1 MGLRGAGHRAWKE
14 HMRGTGEWLV
24 SVQRTSVPMRVHSES
39 THMLVRGHR
48 YLGGIGMC
56 LCSQGVPPMFNLGP
70 DQWLWEVPWGT
81 SHI

>member
-1 MGLRGAGHRAWKE
+1 MASQCAE
-14 HMRGTGEWLV
+14 DV
-24 SVQRTSVPMRVHSES
+24 AVPMHVHNEG
-39 THMLVRGHR
+39 TQMPVRGHR
-48 YLGGIGMC
+48 YLGGIGTC